1 MVPPIMAPVFFVRL
15 SSATGAASA
24 GAVLEVVA
32 SVDVA
37 VSVFDVSDS
46 DDEAVVSDE
55 EVLEDVARLVE
66 VALELVE
73 EEVALELVEEEV
85 SSLVVSRVEV
95 DSLDV
100 TVQMVVGSDNV
111 VGLAVKA
118 TDRLTISSADCP
130 GAVAA
135 TLVARF
141 DAPQPYW

>member
-1 MVPPIMAPVFFVRL
+1 MAPVFFVRL

-46 DDEAVVSDE
+46 DDEAVVSEAVVSDD

-73 EEVALELVEEEV
+73 EEEV